1 MQFKRDTQVYSSD
14 GNDVGHIDRVVL
26 NPKTKE
32 VTHVVVRKGI
42 LFTEDKL
49 VPISLIASATQNR
62 VTLRPNAG
70 DLNALPLYE
79 ETHYIPLDESEANA
93 VAYPPDMAMPLYW
106 YAPLGGTWSG
116 YIPQPAYRAETE
128 QNIPDDTVAIKEG
141 ATVFS
146 SDDKNVG
153 SIERVFTDSMTDR
166 ATYLVISHGAIV
178 KEKKS
183 IPMSWVRAV
192 TEDEVH
198 LNVGASVLENLHE
211 YQEA

>member
-1 MQFKRDTQVYSSD
+1 MQFKRDAQVYTSD
-14 GNDVGHIDRVVL
+14 GHVVGHIDRVVL

-49 VPISLIASATQNR
+49 VPLSLIASATKNR

-70 DLNALPLYE
+70 DLNALPLFE
-79 ETHYIPLDESEANA
+79 ETHYIPLDEAEAKA
-93 VAYPPDMAMPLYW
+93 AAYPPDLAMPLYW
-106 YAPLGGTWSG
+106 YGSLGGTWAG

-128 QNIPDDTVAIKEG
+128 QNIPDNTIAVKEG
-141 ATVFS
+141 AKVFS
-146 SDDKNVG
+146 ADDKHVG
-153 SIERVFTDSMTDR
+153 SVERVFTDSMTDR
-166 ATYLVISHGAIV
+166 ATYLVIAHGTIL

-183 IPMSWVRAV
+183 IPMSWVRTV

-198 LNVGASVLENLHE
+198 LNVGESVLNNLRE